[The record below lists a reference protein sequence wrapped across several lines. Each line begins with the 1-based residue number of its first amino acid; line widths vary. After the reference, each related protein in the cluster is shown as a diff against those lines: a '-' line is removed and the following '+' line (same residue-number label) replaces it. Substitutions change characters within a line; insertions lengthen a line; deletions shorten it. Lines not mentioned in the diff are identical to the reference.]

1 MKIVVQKTSKAQV
14 IVDGQIIG
22 KIGKGFILFVGIKKG
37 DTEDIAKKMAE
48 KIAKL
53 RIFEDENN
61 KMNLSLKDIDGS
73 VLAVSQFT
81 LLADVKKGNRPSF
94 INAENPEK
102 AKYLFDKF
110 VEYLKKENIPVET
123 GQFQS
128 YMQVHIVNEGPTTIL
143 LDSEEIIKS

>member
-14 IVDGQIIG
+14 IVDGRIIG
-22 KIGKGFILFVGIKKG
+22 KISKGFVLFVGIKKG
-37 DTEDIAKKMAE
+37 DTENIAKKMAE
-48 KIAKL
+48 KVAKL
-53 RIFEDENN
+53 RIFEDKNN
-61 KMNLSLKDIDGS
+61 KMNLSLKDTGGS

-94 INAENPEK
+94 IDAENPEK

-110 VEYLKKENIPVET
+110 VEYLKEEGISVET
-123 GQFQS
+123 GQFQA

-143 LDSEEIIKS
+143 LDSEEIVKS